1 MKSDGRFLAR
11 PAKTNK
17 QAMFKGDGPGLHTL
31 GVSFVATE
39 ADALGDEAYTNHE
52 TAFFDYWPLQRLQER
67 RKRALQVA
75 ELADGRH
82 VNASQK
88 KADQMQLAAAGPG
101 AGGQWRPER
110 APKAGEV
117 IIDKH
122 RGQSGFA
129 NTILDCQLQRHGS
142 SYAVGLA
149 AHTCAE
155 STARFAIQLGCHRTL
170 LEDAPSAYNEELM
183 RVATRSLACS

>member
-1 MKSDGRFLAR
+1 MESDGRFLAR

-17 QAMFKGDGPGLHTL
+17 QAMFKGHGPGLHTL

-39 ADALGDEAYTNHE
+39 ADA
-52 TAFFDYWPLQRLQER
+52 
-67 RKRALQVA
+67 
-75 ELADGRH
+75 
-82 VNASQK
+82 
-88 KADQMQLAAAGPG
+88 
-101 AGGQWRPER
+101 GGQWRPER
-110 APKAGEV
+110 APKAGDV

-129 NTILDCQLQRHGS
+129 NTILDCQLQQHRS

-155 STARFAIQLGCHRTL
+155 STARFAMQLGCHRTL
-170 LEDAPSAYNEELM
+170 LEDAPSAYKRGVDAHCHEI
-183 RVATRSLACS
+183 TCCS